1 MEKKNQHDTWTTGVF
16 LGKNQSTKITHT
28 EAEDVETDT
37 LKAVYATYLLESVG
51 KIHLNSCVK
60 TSGRQ

>member
-1 MEKKNQHDTWTTGVF
+1 MEKKNQHDTWTTCVF